1 MMNSDRVT
9 WLPWRL
15 LYGTTTVTKTRF
27 DIISSLLVLSMF
39 ILITHISP
47 GQVPYYGQ
55 TGLNAG
61 VMLMDIQ
68 AMKQW
73 QPGWSRTCMAV
84 ADRFKQD
91 IKLADQ
97 VCGEQGN
104 FLMFLTGLSRTPC
117 IHVTGLGHPEHPIP
131 PLPRHPVRLAM
142 RLELPHVAV
151 QPGGEHLRPCC
162 GDRGV
167 PAARVRHGVCQGVS
181 PVTTSHPQN
190 TAAADRS

>member
-1 MMNSDRVT
+1 MFAAPNYWEKRWCELVSAET
-9 WLPWRL
+9 SQLLPRWIFLRE
-15 LYGTTTVTKTRF
+15 K
-27 DIISSLLVLSMF
+27 
-39 ILITHISP
+39 
-47 GQVPYYGQ
+47 
-55 TGLNAG
+55 
-61 VMLMDIQ
+61 Q
-68 AMKQW
+68 AAYCD
-73 QPGWSRTCMAV
+73 S
-84 ADRFKQD
+84 
-91 IKLADQ
+91 
-97 VCGEQGN
+97 GEQGN

-190 TAAADRS
+190 TAAADRSWVLQGHEMKIQTIFEAFEHHQLGEDPSQLLAEIVTKLRKVTLPGGLI

>member
-1 MMNSDRVT
+1 MNSDRVT

-73 QPGWSRTCMAV
+73 QPGWTRTCLAV

-97 VCGEQGN
+97 VIMEIMSLKSC
-104 FLMFLTGLSRTPC
+104 FTCP
-117 IHVTGLGHPEHPIP
+117 GHPEHPVP
-131 PLPRHPVRLAM
+131 LLPRHPVRA
-142 RLELPHVAV
+142 AV
-151 QPGGEHLRPCC
+151 
-162 GDRGV
+162 
-167 PAARVRHGVCQGVS
+167 
-181 PVTTSHPQN
+181 
-190 TAAADRS
+190 